1 MINLGTILGGNV
13 GQLFKDVVGAFKID
27 PTKKAEFQAA
37 IDENAALLAV
47 KELELQSKIQDAVS
61 TEVSASADI
70 IKAEAN
76 SQSWLPRNV
85 RPLLLLLWGCIITFN
100 PLVAIISQFTKAP
113 MQPITL
119 DPWIY
124 KLTAIGFTGYVA
136 FRSWE
141 KVKAK
146 DT

>member
-1 MINLGTILGGNV
+1 MNIANLFGGSLLSGV
-13 GQLFKDVVGAFKID
+13 KGIIGAFKLD
-27 PTKKAEFQAA
+27 PAKKAELESILDQQAGV
-37 IDENAALLAV
+37 LAE
-47 KELELQSKIQDAVS
+47 KQLELDSKIADQVAAEIAV
-61 TEVSASADI
+61 SADI
-70 IKAEAN
+70 IKVEAG
-76 SQSWLPRNV
+76 SQSWLPKNV

-141 KVKAK
+141 KVKDADK
-146 DT
+146 